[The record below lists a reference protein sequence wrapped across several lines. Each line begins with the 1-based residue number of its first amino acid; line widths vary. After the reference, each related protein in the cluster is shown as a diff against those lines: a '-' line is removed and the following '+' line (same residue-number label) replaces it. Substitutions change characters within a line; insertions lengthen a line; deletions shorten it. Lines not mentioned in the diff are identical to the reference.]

1 MITDTNSGRERPTMS
16 HDFDRVIDRRNTGSS
31 KWNRYPADVLPMWV
45 ADMDFAVAPEI
56 IDALHARLDHPVL
69 GYAVARDALRAQ
81 IVASM
86 AQSYGWTIAPQ
97 EIVFLPGVE
106 PGFNMSLRALL
117 APGNG
122 VVVQTPMYRP
132 ILSAPGHWNLT
143 RLDVELRASQDGRHR
158 VDMAALGQALDKARA
173 FLFCNPH
180 NPLGKVFARDELR
193 AIAEACLARKI
204 VMISDEIHC
213 DLLFDG
219 RSHVPMASLG
229 TAIADNTITLM
240 SASKTYNIAGL
251 KAAFAIIRND
261 ALREKFN
268 AARAGMV
275 DSVNVMGLEATL
287 AAFAHAGAWKRDLIA
302 YLQGNRDYL
311 MKAVRTRLGGIHMHE
326 PEATFLAWLDCSAL
340 ALPMEPQRFFLERGK
355 VGFSAGD
362 EFGSAGKNFIRL
374 NFGCPRAVL
383 EDGIKRMEA
392 ALRTL

>member
-1 MITDTNSGRERPTMS
+1 MITDTTRGREQRIMS
-16 HDFDRVIDRRNTGSS
+16 FDFDRPIDRRNSGSA

-56 IDALHARLDHPVL
+56 LDALRARLDHPVL

-81 IVASM
+81 IVACM
-86 AQSYGWTIAPQ
+86 AQSYGWTVAPQ

-117 APGNG
+117 APGDG

-132 ILSAPGHWNLT
+132 ILNAPGHWNLT
-143 RLDVELRASQDGRHR
+143 RLDVELRGSQDGRHR
-158 VDMAALGQALDKARA
+158 VDMTALGKALDNARA

-180 NPLGKVFARDELR
+180 NPLGKVFGRDELR
-193 AIAEACLARKI
+193 AIAETCLARKI
-204 VMISDEIHC
+204 VVISDEIHC

-219 RSHVPMASLG
+219 RKHVPMASLG
-229 TAIADNTITLM
+229 AAIADNTITLM

-251 KAAFAIIRND
+251 KTAFAIIRNE

-287 AAFAHAGAWKRDLIA
+287 AAFANAGAWKRDLIA
-302 YLQGNRDYL
+302 YLQGNRDHL
-311 MKAVRTRLGGIHMHE
+311 MKAVRTRLSGIRMHE
-326 PEATFLAWLDCSAL
+326 PEGTFLAWLDCSAL
-340 ALPMEPQRFFLERGK
+340 ALPMEPQRFFLERGR

-362 EFGSAGKNFIRL
+362 EFGSAGKNFIRF
-374 NFGCPRAVL
+374 NFGCPRAAL
-383 EDGIKRMEA
+383 EDGIARMES
-392 ALRTL
+392 ALRNS